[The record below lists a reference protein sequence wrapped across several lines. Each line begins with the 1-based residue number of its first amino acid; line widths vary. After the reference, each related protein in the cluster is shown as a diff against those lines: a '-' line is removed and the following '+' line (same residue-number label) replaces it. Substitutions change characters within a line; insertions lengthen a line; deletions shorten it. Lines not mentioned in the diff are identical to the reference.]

1 MNEAESDEQLLR
13 RSQRGSPEAF
23 AEIVRRHGRYLYGVA
38 HAILG
43 DPFDA
48 EDAVQE
54 ALLAATSAKFRGDSA
69 PRTWLVGITVRQ
81 AGMLRRKRF
90 RWRRKP
96 PPPERT
102 HQPDA
107 SASVDASVDLTTML
121 NRLPMDQREV
131 IVLRELEQMSYDEIA
146 QTLDIPR
153 GTVESRLH
161 RARRQLRTL
170 FQQDQ
175 SPPARRTP

>member
-1 MNEAESDEQLLR
+1 MNEAASDEQLLQ
-13 RSQRGSPEAF
+13 RSQRGSQDAF

-38 HAILG
+38 HAMLG

-54 ALLAATSAKFRGDSA
+54 SLLAAASADYRGDSTV
-69 PRTWLVGITVRQ
+69 RTWLVGITVRQ

-96 PPPERT
+96 PPPEQT

-107 SASVDASVDLTTML
+107 TAAVDARIDLATML
-121 NRLPMDQREV
+121 ARLPMNQREI
-131 IVLRELEQMSYDEIA
+131 IVLRELEQMSYDQIA

-161 RARRQLRTL
+161 RARQQLRTL
-170 FQQDQ
+170 FEQ
-175 SPPARRTP
+175 